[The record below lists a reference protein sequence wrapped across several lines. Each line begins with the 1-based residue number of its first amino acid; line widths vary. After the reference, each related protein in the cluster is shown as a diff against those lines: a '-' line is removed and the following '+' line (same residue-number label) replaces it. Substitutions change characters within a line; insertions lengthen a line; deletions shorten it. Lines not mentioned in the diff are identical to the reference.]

1 MYASNFW
8 ISVAYSRDLDFKASM
23 LAVSNRCSITN
34 LGVAIVALDFFG
46 RLILARVNI
55 GLGRRHILSSLLRDC
70 GVADRLNDL
79 LALTQHTLRQHTID
93 SCRRRYGVTE

>member
-8 ISVAYSRDLDFKASM
+8 IDVAHSRDLDFKASM

-34 LGVAIVALDFFG
+34 LSVAIVALDFFG

-55 GLGRRHILSSLLRDC
+55 GSGRRHILSSLLRDC
-70 GVADRLNDL
+70 GYDRLNDL
-79 LALTQHTLRQHTID
+79 LALTQHTFR
-93 SCRRRYGVTE
+93 